1 MLQNSVIRKTSQ
13 LWKLY
18 LGIAAMAF
26 GSIAPAFE
34 QSGLSWTTGTVIA
47 VVGYVFALV
56 FISCPACGQR
66 WFYRA
71 ILYAEI
77 YGPLF
82 RKSECPTCKK
92 DFD

>member
-1 MLQNSVIRKTSQ
+1 MFQNSVIRKTSQ

-18 LGIAAMAF
+18 AGIAAVVF
-26 GSIAPAFE
+26 GSVAPAFE
-34 QSGLSWTTGTVIA
+34 QSGLSWTAGTVIA
-47 VVGYVFALV
+47 VVGYVFVLAFV
-56 FISCPACGQR
+56 ICPACGQR

-82 RKSECPTCKK
+82 TRPECPKCKQE
-92 DFD
+92 F